1 MPKFLLFA
9 FLLGF
14 GSAFAAEGPYLYD
27 LLKREPHRSAWNA
40 MLAGRKGADPWLA
53 RYTATFDG
61 VTIPAERVTVEGRSY
76 LFTSVCQAHNCG
88 SEGNTFYVLFAPD
101 GRQAWGLYVS
111 GGSRRT
117 WFGDPDAP
125 LRAVLTKRA
134 DEG

>member
-1 MPKFLLFA
+1 MRKFLLFA
-9 FLLGF
+9 LLFGF

-27 LLKREPHRSAWNA
+27 LLKREPYRSAWNA
-40 MLAGRKGADPWLA
+40 MLAGGKGVDRWLA

-61 VTIPAERVTVEGRSY
+61 VTVPAEGVTIEGRRY

-88 SEGNTFYVLFAPD
+88 SGGNTLYVLFAPD
-101 GRQAWGLYVS
+101 GRQAWSLYVS
-111 GGSRRT
+111 GDSRRR